1 MLKAV
6 KASFAFM
13 KPRERRTWLLL
24 TSLRSLL
31 SILDLVGIMA
41 VGFIIASTAAFF
53 ASGSDPDRLLVFGGI
68 GIPAV
73 DAQTL
78 PWVSSG
84 VLVLFL
90 GKALFSLLLLRK
102 TAIFAAK
109 IEAQASMQI
118 AKVTLGRDLVR
129 ARENS
134 RDEVLFAMQVGA
146 PSAISGVFN
155 QLGTIIAEGSLFLIV
170 VLGFLV
176 IDPWITLAAIGYFAI
191 IAYLIQFF
199 VGTLMK
205 RAGESVA
212 TGTVGASSLVNDLF
226 SVFRE
231 SSVLRNRSYYLKGVL
246 EFRSKASRGAA
257 SQYFLSGMPRY
268 ILESALLI
276 GVGAFVVL
284 QSLSGDLVASA
295 ATIGIFLTG
304 GFRLTA
310 AMLPLQSAL
319 LTMKA
324 LLPAAGKAHDI
335 LALRTEDETTQPL
348 ETSLSYTS
356 VTIDRPAATGIGVS
370 VRGVTYTYPS
380 LGELVLDDLN
390 MEIPAGSQVAIIG
403 PSGSGKSTIA
413 DIICGILTPDKGS
426 VELSFPRSHSSFD
439 IQPTVS
445 YVPQKPGLVA
455 GTIAQNVALGL
466 DEKLINRELVSECLE
481 RAHLSDV
488 VGALPHGIDS
498 DLGKLQDSLS
508 GGQAQRLG
516 LARAL
521 YTFPGL
527 LVMDEATSALDGESE
542 SEIAKVLESLR
553 GSVTVV
559 LIAHRLN
566 TVQHAN
572 NVFLVQNGRIVDE
585 GPFVDLVNR
594 NPSMRR
600 LVAHSQLQAK
610 E

>member
-1 MLKAV
+1 
-6 KASFAFM
+6 
-13 KPRERRTWLLL
+13 
-24 TSLRSLL
+24 
-31 SILDLVGIMA
+31 
-41 VGFIIASTAAFF
+41 
-53 ASGSDPDRLLVFGGI
+53 
-68 GIPAV
+68 
-73 DAQTL
+73 
-78 PWVSSG
+78 
-84 VLVLFL
+84 
-90 GKALFSLLLLRK
+90 
-102 TAIFAAK
+102 
-109 IEAQASMQI
+109 MQI
-118 AKVTLGRDLVR
+118 AKITLGRDLVR

-146 PSAISGVFN
+146 PSAISGVLN

-176 IDPWITLAAIGYFAI
+176 IDPWITLAAIGYFVI

-212 TGTVGASSLVNDLF
+212 SGTVGASSSLNDLI

-231 SSVLRNRSYYLKGVL
+231 SSVLRNRSYYLKRIL

-284 QSLSGDLVASA
+284 QSLSSDLVASA
-295 ATIGIFLTG
+295 ATIGIFLSG

-324 LLPAAGKAHDI
+324 LLPAAGTAHEI
-335 LALRTEDETTQPL
+335 LALRTGDETTPRVENPL
-348 ETSLSYTS
+348 SHTS
-356 VTIDRPAATGIGVS
+356 VRIDSPAARGIGVS
-370 VRGVTYTYPS
+370 VRGVTYGYPGR
-380 LGELVLDDLN
+380 GELVLEDLS

-403 PSGSGKSTIA
+403 PSGAGKSTIA
-413 DIICGILTPDKGS
+413 DIICGLITPNKGS
-426 VELSFPRSHSSFD
+426 VELSFPGSRSQSD

-455 GTIAQNVALGL
+455 GTIAQNVALGI
-466 DEKLINRELVSECLE
+466 DEKLIDRELVSECLE
-481 RAHLSDV
+481 RSHLSDI
-488 VGALPHGIDS
+488 VGALPNGIDS
-498 DLGKLQDSLS
+498 DLGKLQDNLS

-572 NVFLVQNGRIVDE
+572 NVFLLQNGRIVDE
-585 GPFVDLVNR
+585 GSFLDLVKR
-594 NPSMRR
+594 NPSMQK
-600 LVAHSQLQAK
+600 LVAHTQVRTK